1 HADGVKEIITLEY
14 AFNGHQSEV
23 ELQTQVSVYQ
33 FNNDIHLPLSELSLS
48 FLNSPWTD
56 NSNWYGGGFEGTDS
70 VAINSSISSGDFN
83 SDGIED
89 VLVSIA
95 QTSWSEVDGE
105 QASPIMRSTILYGT
119 GKTNNFGQFQTN
131 IIYNPNS
138 WNLYEPT
145 NLPSPS
151 VAVGDI
157 NADGFDDIL
166 FDQGTPFNPSYIQL
180 GSTEITPYTPTTPPN
195 TSLNSNTIILN
206 GSQNQIPIQGLP
218 NRTLPYQ
225 TNAGGDVNGD
235 GYQDIIIT
243 DTSNYD
249 LTYVVY
255 GQDWLTADEQ
265 NSGSETFTFFDGTN
279 GNDVFTIPSN
289 VTTPKIVLRGQNGDD
304 FMLIPTANTSQI
316 YAFGGEGD
324 DQIGLGGEYGT
335 DSKVIGK
342 IDGGG
347 GFDTIFIP
355 QTIGQQ
361 TRLYLDA
368 NAGHLFNIE
377 AVDIGYNN
385 SVQFNQSSLLQMLD
399 SNQKLLINGVA
410 SSAYHSDPSTVPWTK
425 LGSDAYDGAVYEIY
439 GITNTAIEVW
449 IEQGIAFNPL
459 NNTAPSVQNP
469 ITNQIATQDIG
480 FNFPIPANTF
490 VDVDLNDTLTYSAT
504 LSNGDALP
512 SWLTFDPTTK
522 TFSGTPA
529 YNDVGNLSLKVT
541 ATDKPGASVSTNFT
555 LQVFHPVLV
564 PSSGSVIKGTPIN
577 DRIDALG
584 KSGTYRLE
592 SGAGDDL
599 LIGSNQRDVLNGG
612 SGNDSLYGEG
622 NIDKLYGEEGDD
634 LLDGGLGSDFLYGGA
649 GADSFVLKSG
659 NGSDRILDFNS
670 AQGDKL
676 ALSGINFGQLSFNS
690 NQILLG
696 TEVLAYVT
704 DNLGNSLTGLN
715 NHPEWF
721 VSL

>member
-1 HADGVKEIITLEY
+1 MY
-14 AFNGHQSEV
+14 
-23 ELQTQVSVYQ
+23 
-33 FNNDIHLPLSELSLS
+33 PLS
-48 FLNSPWTD
+48 P
-56 NSNWYGGGFEGTDS
+56 
-70 VAINSSISSGDFN
+70 A
-83 SDGIED
+83 
-89 VLVSIA
+89 
-95 QTSWSEVDGE
+95 
-105 QASPIMRSTILYGT
+105 
-119 GKTNNFGQFQTN
+119 
-131 IIYNPNS
+131 
-138 WNLYEPT
+138 
-145 NLPSPS
+145 
-151 VAVGDI
+151 VAVGDM

-166 FDQGTPFNPSYIQL
+166 FDQYDGYHQGYIQL
-180 GSTEITPYTPTTPPN
+180 GSTEITPSTPTTPPN
-195 TSLNSNTIILN
+195 TSPNINNLVLA
-206 GSQNQIPIQGLP
+206 GSPNQIPIQGLP
-218 NRTLPYQ
+218 NRSLSYQ
-225 TNAGGDVNGD
+225 TNTGGDVNGD
-235 GYQDIIIT
+235 GYQDILIT
-243 DTSNYD
+243 DTSSYD

-255 GQDWLTADEQ
+255 GQDWLTVDEQ
-265 NSGSETFTFFDGTN
+265 NSGTETFTFFDGTN
-279 GNDVFTIPSN
+279 GNDVFTVPQN

-335 DSKVIGK
+335 DSKTIGN

-355 QTIGQQ
+355 QTVGQQ

-385 SVQFNQSSLLQMLD
+385 SVQFNQSSLMQMLD
-399 SNQKLLINGVA
+399 GNKKLLINGA
-410 SSAYHSDPSTVPWTK
+410 SSSAYYSDPSTVPWTK
-425 LGSDAYDGAVYEIY
+425 LGSDTYDGAVYEIY

-449 IEQGIAFNPL
+449 IQQGINFTPL
-459 NNTAPSVQNP
+459 NNNAPNLQNP
-469 ITNQIATQDIG
+469 IADQTVIEDIPFNLQISD
-480 FNFPIPANTF
+480 NTF
-490 VDVDLNDTLTYSAT
+490 FDPDLNDILTYSAT

-512 SWLTFDPTTK
+512 SWLSFNPTTQ

-529 YNDVGNLSLKVT
+529 YQDVGNLNLKVT
-541 ATDKPGASVSTNFT
+541 VTDKPGASVSTNFT
-555 LQVFHPVLV
+555 LQVFHPILV
-564 PSSGSVIKGTPIN
+564 PSGSSVIQGTPTN

-622 NIDKLYGEEGDD
+622 NTDKLYGDEGDD